1 MIGRGS
7 FGMPFIFKQIE
18 EFYEKEKILKGPE
31 KEEILETMLEHIRN
45 IFKFEGKIKGAKKA
59 RAQAMR
65 YFSGFEKAAE
75 IRRRCS
81 LISCFE
87 DVLEITEFAKSF

>member
-18 EFYEKEKILKGPE
+18 EFYERGKILKEPE
-31 KEEILETMLEHIRN
+31 KEEILEAMLEHIRN
-45 IFKFEGKIKGAKKA
+45 IFKFEGKVKGAKKA

-65 YFSGFEKAAE
+65 YF
-75 IRRRCS
+75 
-81 LISCFE
+81 LI
-87 DVLEITEFAKSF
+87 LELFNIKILIFNILKNYVE